1 MIRIITTA
9 IALTLATPALAQEN
23 IIPGVRLGQT
33 EAEAQAVFQGRRS
46 EIRGGRP
53 GSVIIIRGGDH
64 LAICNGRVTS
74 VSRKIGSD
82 LHAFTDTVEDQIT
95 RLADPIMI
103 PRHIRTAD
111 GEISTL
117 GAEWSFSEN
126 RVYKISMLYTNGQM
140 DVTESFTQLGGEC

>member
-1 MIRIITTA
+1 M
-9 IALTLATPALAQEN
+9 
-23 IIPGVRLGQT
+23 
-33 EAEAQAVFQGRRS
+33 
-46 EIRGGRP
+46 
-53 GSVIIIRGGDH
+53 
-64 LAICNGRVTS
+64 TS

-126 RVYKISMLYTNGQM
+126 RVYIISMLYTNGQM
-140 DVTESFTQLGGEC
+140 DVTESFTQLGGGC